1 MDSEELTPEVEM
13 KKPVIRDVV
22 IEVLSSKQ
30 IEEIATIDGKQRL
43 KDDLVKV
50 INKRLNDGQ
59 IVNIFFAKFVIQ

>member
-1 MDSEELTPEVEM
+1 M